1 MSKQLSQH
9 IGDSIME
16 PNELNNLLSYIKSFI
31 SPFIG
36 ILLGSFLSFIITSR
50 QVKKNNRFTVLK
62 EVKLELMKDIDELHK
77 NVNLLISMAQKS
89 FVYIDQR
96 NYLEVRSIS
105 EEVLH
110 IFNETLNK
118 KNSLISNYELLNLI
132 YNDYKGKSNLSEFI
146 KLINDFSH
154 VYDSKI
160 YSFMSSPT
168 FCSEHFVNDAEY
180 SAEMTSYVSNFQDED
195 FRRITLKIG
204 ESHLGAN
211 IEFINSKLAKLI
223 R

>member
-1 MSKQLSQH
+1 
-9 IGDSIME
+9 ME
-16 PNELNNLLSYIKSFI
+16 PNELNNLLSYLKSFI

-132 YNDYKGKSNLSEFI
+132 YNDYNGKSNLSEFI
-146 KLINDFSH
+146 KLINHFTLL
-154 VYDSKI
+154 YDSKI
-160 YSFMSSPT
+160 YTFMSSQT
-168 FCSEHFVNDAEY
+168 FCSEHFINDVQYIDERTLYA
-180 SAEMTSYVSNFQDED
+180 SNFEDED

-204 ESHLGAN
+204 ESHVGEN
-211 IEFINSKLAKLI
+211 IKFINSKLAQLI
-223 R
+223 K